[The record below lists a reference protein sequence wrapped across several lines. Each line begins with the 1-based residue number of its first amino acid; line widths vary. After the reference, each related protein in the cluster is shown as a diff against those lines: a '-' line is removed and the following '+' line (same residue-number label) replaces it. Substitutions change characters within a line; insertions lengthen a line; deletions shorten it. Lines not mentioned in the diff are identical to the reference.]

1 LKRLLYSVTVLF
13 VAAVAFLC
21 AISSASASDEKTL
34 DPAQTNS
41 ANEPILLVQN
51 ASPKEEKSSDTAA
64 VNVDS
69 KGVILRGYDV
79 VAYFK
84 QGKPLKG
91 NPAIE
96 STYQGV
102 TYLFASAAN
111 KADFD
116 KDPAKYVPQY
126 GGFCAYGVAN
136 GVLAAIESP
145 NAFTVYKGK
154 LYLGGNQDAL
164 KSFKTNIDD
173 NIEKADAYWRE
184 VTGS

>member
-1 LKRLLYSVTVLF
+1 MK
-13 VAAVAFLC
+13 
-21 AISSASASDEKTL
+21 
-34 DPAQTNS
+34 
-41 ANEPILLVQN
+41 
-51 ASPKEEKSSDTAA
+51 
-64 VNVDS
+64 
-69 KGVILRGYDV
+69 GYDA

-136 GVLAAIESP
+136 GAIFNIESP

-154 LYLGGNQDAL
+154 LYIGGNQDAL
-164 KSFKTNIDD
+164 KSFKTNID
-173 NIEKADAYWRE
+173 EQYRE
-184 VTGS
+184 GRYVLAAVNWVLAP